1 MTLRQ
6 SSGSATI
13 DVVDADRVHLIRA
26 EYGEM
31 PGLSLTLSQVERLWD
46 LSPDTAETLL
56 WELQR
61 MQFLRRTPKGTYVR
75 ADLVSAPRPESREAH
90 TVRNRSTRP
99 SASA

>member
-61 MQFLRRTPKGTYVR
+61 TQFLRTPKGTYVR
-75 ADLVSAPRPESREAH
+75 ADLVSASRPESREAH

-99 SASA
+99 SAPA